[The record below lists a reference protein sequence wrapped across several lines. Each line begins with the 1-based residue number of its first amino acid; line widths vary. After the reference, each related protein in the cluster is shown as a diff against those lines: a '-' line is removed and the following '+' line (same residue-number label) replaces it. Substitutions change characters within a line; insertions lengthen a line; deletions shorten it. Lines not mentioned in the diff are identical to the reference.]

1 MFIHSLSDAKIF
13 LRKAGGAVIYDRV
26 GGVLAVSRAFGD
38 HGLTGFG
45 VISVPDVMKIDLRVI
60 HKYLVIASD
69 GLWDVVLPKVW
80 HIFR

>member
-1 MFIHSLSDAKIF
+1 MQIACFVF

-69 GLWDVVLPKVW
+69 GLWDVVLPKVL